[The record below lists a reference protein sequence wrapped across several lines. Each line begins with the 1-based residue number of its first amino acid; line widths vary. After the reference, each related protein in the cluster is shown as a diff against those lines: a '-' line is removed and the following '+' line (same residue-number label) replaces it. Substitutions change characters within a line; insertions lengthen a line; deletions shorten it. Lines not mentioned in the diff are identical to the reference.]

1 MKNIAIIVG
10 AGSGERFG
18 SYKQVEMINNKP
30 VYKYS
35 IDAFLDTDCFS
46 QIILVVP
53 NKLFS
58 IISKQLTEERYSN
71 VVVYEGG
78 NTRAQSVYNAFS
90 KIVKNE
96 NNKIFIHDA
105 ARPLISTKI
114 ILDLISFS
122 KKEDAVVLAKKIN
135 ETVKSVK
142 KGQSKFTV
150 DRSSLWTAETPQVF
164 NHKILQDV
172 YEKKLDIIDEFSD
185 EASLVEECGYK
196 VKICENR
203 SLNTKITTKE
213 DLDLISKNMIN
224 NIFVGIGLD
233 CHSLEKGSGIVLG
246 GYKIKCNLKS
256 VAHSDGD
263 VLTHAIIDALCGAL
277 NLGDIGQHFPNTSK
291 NKNIS
296 SIKLLK
302 KIISL
307 IPTNISIV
315 NIDASIVLNSP
326 KISKYKSK
334 IVSTLAPILKISES
348 QISIKGITSNGL
360 SFLDMKNGWGAEVII
375 SLKQWK

>member
-18 SYKQVEMINNKP
+18 SYKQVETINNKP

-35 IDAFLDTDCFS
+35 IDAFLNSDCFS
-46 QIILVVP
+46 QIILAIP
-53 NKLFS
+53 KKLFS
-58 IISKQLTEERYSN
+58 VIANQLNEDRYKDIIIC
-71 VVVYEGG
+71 EGG

-90 KIVKNE
+90 KIPENE
-96 NNKIFIHDA
+96 KNKIFIHDA
-105 ARPLISTKI
+105 ARPLISTQT
-114 ILDLISFS
+114 ILNLISFS
-122 KKEDAVVLAKKIN
+122 KKENAFVLAKKIN

-142 KGQSKFTV
+142 DGKSKFTV

-164 NHKILQDV
+164 NQEILQEV
-172 YEKKLDIIDEFSD
+172 YDRKLDIIDEYSD
-185 EASLVEECGYK
+185 EASLVEDCGFE

-213 DLDLISKNMIN
+213 EIDLISKHMIDN
-224 NIFVGIGLD
+224 VFFGLGLD

-296 SIKLLK
+296 SIRLLQK
-302 KIISL
+302 TMSL
-307 IPTNISIV
+307 IPSNISIV
-315 NIDASIVLNSP
+315 NIDASIVLNKP
-326 KISKYKSK
+326 KISKYKPK
-334 IVSTLAPILKISES
+334 IVSTLAPILKNFR
-348 QISIKGITSNGL
+348 KSN
-360 SFLDMKNGWGAEVII
+360 IH
-375 SLKQWK
+375 

>member
-35 IDAFLDTDCFS
+35 IDAFLDSNCFS
-46 QIILVVP
+46 QIILAIP
-53 NKLFS
+53 KKLFS
-58 IISKQLTEERYSN
+58 VITNELTDQRYKDII
-71 VVVYEGG
+71 VCEGG
-78 NTRAQSVYNAFS
+78 KTRAQSVYNAFS
-90 KIVKNE
+90 KITENE
-96 NNKIFIHDA
+96 KNKIFVHDA
-105 ARPLISTKI
+105 ARPLISKQT
-114 ILDLISFS
+114 ILNLVSFS
-122 KKEDAVVLAKKIN
+122 KKENAVILAKKIN

-142 KGQSKFTV
+142 EGKSKFTV
-150 DRSSLWTAETPQVF
+150 DRSTLWTAETPQVF
-164 NHKILQDV
+164 NQEILQEAYD
-172 YEKKLDIIDEFSD
+172 KKLDNIDEFFD
-185 EASLVEECGYK
+185 EAALVEECGYEI
-196 VKICENR
+196 KIFENR
-203 SLNTKITTKE
+203 ILNTKITTKE
-213 DLDLISKNMIN
+213 DIDLISKNMID
-224 NIFVGIGLD
+224 NIFFGLGLD

-302 KIISL
+302 KTISL
-307 IPTNISIV
+307 IPSNISII

-334 IVSTLAPILKISES
+334 IVSTLAPILKIPES

-360 SFLDMKNGWGAEVII
+360 SFLDMKNAWGAEVII

>member
-35 IDAFLDTDCFS
+35 IDAFLDSNCFS
-46 QIILVVP
+46 QIILAIP
-53 NKLFS
+53 KKLFNV
-58 IISKQLTEERYSN
+58 IINELTDQRYKDII
-71 VVVYEGG
+71 VCEGG
-78 NTRAQSVYNAFS
+78 KTRAQSVYNAFS
-90 KIVKNE
+90 KITENE
-96 NNKIFIHDA
+96 KNKIFVHDA
-105 ARPLISTKI
+105 ARPLISKQT
-114 ILDLISFS
+114 ILNLVSFS
-122 KKEDAVVLAKKIN
+122 KKENAVILAKKIN

-142 KGQSKFTV
+142 EGKSKFNV
-150 DRSSLWTAETPQVF
+150 DRSTLWIAETPQVF
-164 NHKILQDV
+164 NQEILQEAYD
-172 YEKKLDIIDEFSD
+172 KKLDIIDEFYD
-185 EASLVEECGYK
+185 EAALVEECGYEI
-196 VKICENR
+196 KICENR
-203 SLNTKITTKE
+203 ILNTKITTKE
-213 DLDLISKNMIN
+213 DIDLISKNMID
-224 NIFVGIGLD
+224 NIFFGLGLD
-233 CHSLEKGSGIVLG
+233 CHLLEKGSGIVIG

-307 IPTNISIV
+307 IPSNISII

-334 IVSTLAPILKISES
+334 IVSTLAPILKIPES
-348 QISIKGITSNGL
+348 KISIKGITSNGL

>member
-35 IDAFLDTDCFS
+35 IDAFLDSDCFS
-46 QIILVVP
+46 QIILAVP
-53 NKLFS
+53 KKLLS
-58 IISKQLTEERYSN
+58 VIPNQLNETRYKDII
-71 VVVYEGG
+71 VCEGG
-78 NTRAQSVYNAFS
+78 KTRAQSVYNAFS
-90 KIVKNE
+90 KITENE
-96 NNKIFIHDA
+96 KNKIFVHDA
-105 ARPLISTKI
+105 ARPLISKQT
-114 ILDLISFS
+114 ILNLVSFS
-122 KKEDAVVLAKKIN
+122 KKENAVILAKKIN

-142 KGQSKFTV
+142 EGKSKFTV
-150 DRSSLWTAETPQVF
+150 DRSTLWTAETPQVF
-164 NHKILQDV
+164 NQEILQEAYD
-172 YEKKLDIIDEFSD
+172 KKLDNIDEFFD
-185 EASLVEECGYK
+185 EAALVEECGYEI
-196 VKICENR
+196 KIFENR
-203 SLNTKITTKE
+203 ILNTKITTKE
-213 DLDLISKNMIN
+213 DIDLISKNMID
-224 NIFVGIGLD
+224 NIFFGLGLD

-307 IPTNISIV
+307 IPSNISII

-334 IVSTLAPILKISES
+334 IVSTLAPILKIPES

-360 SFLDMKNGWGAEVII
+360 SFLDMKNAWGAEVII

>member
-18 SYKQVEMINNKP
+18 SYKQVETINNKP

-35 IDAFLDTDCFS
+35 IDAFLNSDCFS
-46 QIILVVP
+46 QIILAVP
-53 NKLFS
+53 KKL
-58 IISKQLTEERYSN
+58 INVIPNQLTEERYKDII
-71 VVVYEGG
+71 VCEGG

-90 KIVKNE
+90 KIPENE
-96 NNKIFIHDA
+96 KNKIFIHDA
-105 ARPLISTKI
+105 ARPLVSTQT
-114 ILDLISFS
+114 ILNLLSFS
-122 KKEDAVVLAKKIN
+122 RKEKAVVLAKKIN
-135 ETVKSVK
+135 ETIKSVK
-142 KGQSKFTV
+142 DGRSKFTV
-150 DRSSLWTAETPQVF
+150 DRSTLWTAETPQVF
-164 NHKILQDV
+164 NQEILQDA
-172 YEKKLDIIDEFSD
+172 YDKKLDIIDEYSD
-185 EASLVEECGYK
+185 EASLVEECGYE

-213 DLDLISKNMIN
+213 DLTLISKNMTSDV
-224 NIFVGIGLD
+224 FFGLGLD
-233 CHSLEKGSGIVLG
+233 CHSLEKGSGIILG
-246 GYKIKCNLKS
+246 GYKIKCKLKS

-277 NLGDIGQHFPNTSK
+277 NLGDIGQHFPNTPK

-302 KIISL
+302 KIMSL
-307 IPTNISIV
+307 IPSNISII

-334 IVSTLAPILKISES
+334 IVSTLSPILKIPES
-348 QISIKGITSNGL
+348 RISIKGITSNGL

-375 SLKQWK
+375 SIKKWK